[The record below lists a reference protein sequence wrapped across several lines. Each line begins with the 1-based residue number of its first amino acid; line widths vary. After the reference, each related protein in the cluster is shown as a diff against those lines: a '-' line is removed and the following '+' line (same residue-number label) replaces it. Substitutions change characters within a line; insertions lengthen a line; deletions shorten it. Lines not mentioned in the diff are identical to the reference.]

1 MRKRI
6 HGEDRAGSG
15 HLEHLQDKQADR
27 PATKHRNRLQK
38 SWLGKVDRVD
48 GDPER
53 FEHHDVGWGKA
64 LRDGD
69 DQLAVDP
76 DALGHRTVMGRCSN
90 ELDARAQVLV
100 SRPAMLAT
108 AASMVGV
115 DSDERAARQPAIL
128 EILGQPTSELVSGN
142 EWLINC
148 RSPNPPVL
156 VVVEIAA
163 AEPNC
168 RDIEKRLA
176 GPAFPKIVRGHAG
189 VPRRM
194 NKECSRHG
202 SPKTGAPYGF
212 NRRLQASGGSGNS
225 GRENGHVHGDDQL
238 RVMAWIFSVSS
249 L

>member
-6 HGEDRAGSG
+6 HGEDRAGPG

-27 PATKHRNRLQK
+27 PAAEHRNRLQK
-38 SWLGKVDRVD
+38 SGLRKIDRVD

-53 FEHHDVGWGKA
+53 FEHHDVGWGEA

-90 ELDARAQVLV
+90 ELDVRAQVLV

-108 AASMVGV
+108 AASTVGV
-115 DSDERAARQPAIL
+115 DGDERAARQPAIL

-142 EWLINC
+142 ERLFNC
-148 RSPNPPVL
+148 RSPDPSVL
-156 VVVEIAA
+156 VVVKIAA
-163 AEPNC
+163 ADPNC

-176 GPAFPKIVRGHAG
+176 GPAFAKIVRGHAG

-202 SPKTGAPYGF
+202 SPKTARAPTDLTDAYK
-212 NRRLQASGGSGNS
+212 RREAAATRVVRSGTSMETISSGSWRGYS
-225 GRENGHVHGDDQL
+225 
-238 RVMAWIFSVSS
+238 W
-249 L
+249 